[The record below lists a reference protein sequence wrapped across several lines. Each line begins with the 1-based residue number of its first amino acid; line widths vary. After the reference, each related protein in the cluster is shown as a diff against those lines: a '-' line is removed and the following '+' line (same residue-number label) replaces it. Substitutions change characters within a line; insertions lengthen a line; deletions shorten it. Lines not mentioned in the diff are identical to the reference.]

1 MELSKTLENLLQLY
15 SHEEDW
21 RDKAL
26 ALVASDE
33 TMILHL
39 GIVQQ
44 AMDLGNTLRQFPT
57 DDEDLKVIQ
66 LFGMRVFN
74 AFGSSFK
81 LAMSGYSQNSAL
93 IMRDIL
99 ETIFLLDMFRS
110 DRSLISQWRL
120 TDDGKRNRKFG
131 PVHVRTFLDK
141 RDGFVKMKRAE
152 RYKVF
157 SELAG
162 HPTMKSDYML
172 RHTPDG
178 DAFIGPFVEQTMLQ
192 MIMAEMGSL
201 AYEASQYLDAFLPE
215 SWENAKQARNYYLIQ
230 RQTWFKKI
238 LSN

>member
-1 MELSKTLENLLQLY
+1 MELRKTIENLLQLH

-21 RDKAL
+21 REKAL
-26 ALVASDE
+26 TLVASDE
-33 TMILHL
+33 KIILHL
-39 GIVQQ
+39 EIVQQ
-44 AMDLGNTLRQFPT
+44 AMDLANTLRQLPT

-66 LFGMRVFN
+66 LFGMRMFN

-110 DRSLISQWRL
+110 DRGLISQWRL
-120 TDDGKRNRKFG
+120 TDDGKQNRKFR

-141 RDGFVKMKRAE
+141 RDGYVKMKRAE

-172 RHTPDG
+172 RHQKDG
-178 DAFIGPFVEQTMLQ
+178 DAFIGPFVKDHMLQ
-192 MIMAEMGSL
+192 AVLTEMGTL
-201 AYEASQYLDAFLPE
+201 AIEASEYLDAFFPE
-215 SWENAKQARNYYLIQ
+215 SWESVKSARSHYLLQ
-230 RQTWFKKI
+230 RKRWFKKF
-238 LSN
+238 LSK